1 MWCYDVQYDYYELTV
16 LIKNKGNCL
25 QNVQSIYTQSVQAV
39 RGEQNDHKR
48 VNAGKQQ
55 PGAKK
60 SLYAK
65 KRGIRSNYFK
75 TGPEIQDISKNT
87 EVQFSEKC
95 GYFENTSDI
104 YLKPQH
110 IEVKLLNTKEG
121 DMSQCD

>member
-1 MWCYDVQYDYYELTV
+1 MY
-16 LIKNKGNCL
+16 KAF
-25 QNVQSIYTQSVQAV
+25 TQSVQAV

-65 KRGIRSNYFK
+65 KRGIRFNYFR
-75 TGPEIQDISKNT
+75 TGPGVQDISKNT

-95 GYFENTSDI
+95 GYFENTCAI

-110 IEVKLLNTKEG
+110 IEVKKLNTKEG
-121 DMSQCD
+121 NMSQCD

>member
-55 PGAKK
+55 PSAKK
-60 SLYAK
+60 LLYAK

-95 GYFENTSDI
+95 GYFENTCDI
-104 YLKPQH
+104 FEASAH
-110 IEVKLLNTKEG
+110 
-121 DMSQCD
+121 